1 MDLIDRYL
9 DAVRLLLPLGQ
20 REDITAELRDILMT
34 RREEKAET
42 LGRDLTRQED
52 EQLLK
57 DFGHPLAVA
66 GRYGPQQYL
75 IGPELYP
82 IFMFVLRIVLACVIG
97 GGLIAGLTQ
106 GIIVR
111 TPPAVAIRTVFE
123 TIWTGGFVSV
133 GMVTIIFAILQRQPV
148 RAKMFGDWSPA
159 RDLPRIARRPRPR
172 PRWYDHV
179 AGIVVQSIFVLW
191 WSGWAHLEPMS
202 IISDGAELTIVFAP
216 IWHALYW
223 PVLALSA
230 GVIVVNALKLVASR
244 RQRLTR
250 LADIAL
256 QAGLITLVA
265 WLLGVPRWFT
275 VTGAP
280 AKEVASLQLGL
291 TIGVQVTLVAMLIVA
306 AFSLVYDAW
315 RLWRPE
321 PLPGRAQDR
330 AQDRALNG
338 S

>member
-9 DAVRLLLPLGQ
+9 ESVRLLLPLDQ
-20 REDITAELRDILMT
+20 RDDIAAELRDVLMT
-34 RREEKAET
+34 RREEKAAA
-42 LGRDLTRQED
+42 LGRPLTRQED

-66 GRYGPQQYL
+66 GRYGPQRYL

-82 IFMFVLRIVLACVIG
+82 VFMFVVRIVVACVIA

-111 TPPAVAIRTVFE
+111 TPPATAIKTAVATM
-123 TIWTGGFVSV
+123 WTGSFVSI
-133 GMVTIIFAILQRQPV
+133 GIVTLIFAILQRQPV
-148 RAKMFGDWSPA
+148 RERMFVDWSPA
-159 RDLPRIARRPRPR
+159 RDLPRIAPRRR

-179 AGIVVQSIFVLW
+179 AGIVVQSIFALW
-191 WSGWAHLEPMS
+191 WVGWARFEPAS
-202 IISDGAELTIVFAP
+202 IMTNTGQMQVVFAP
-216 IWHALYW
+216 IWRAAYW

-230 GVIVVNALKLVASR
+230 AIIAVNALKLAASG

-250 LADIAL
+250 FADMAL
-256 QAGLITLVA
+256 QAA
-265 WLLGVPRWFT
+265 LLAFVGWALGAPRWFT

-280 AKEVASLQLGL
+280 PKAAASLELGL
-291 TIGVQVTLVAMLIVA
+291 TLGAQVTLAVMLFVA
-306 AFSLVYDAW
+306 AISLVYDGW

-321 PLPGRAQDR
+321 PARDPAV
-330 AQDRALNG
+330 NG
-338 S
+338 A

>member
-1 MDLIDRYL
+1 MDLIDRYIES
-9 DAVRLLLPLGQ
+9 VRLLLPLDQ
-20 REDITAELRDILMT
+20 RDDITAELRDILMT
-34 RREEKAET
+34 RREETAAQ

-52 EQLLK
+52 EALLK
-57 DFGHPLAVA
+57 EFGHPLAVA
-66 GRYGPQQYL
+66 GRYGRQQYL

-111 TPPAVAIRTVFE
+111 TPPHTAIRTAFE

-133 GMVTIIFAILQRQPV
+133 GIITVIFAILQRQPV
-148 RAKMFGDWSPA
+148 RAKMFGDWSPS
-159 RDLPRIARRPRPR
+159 RDLPRIATRPHRR

-179 AGIVVQSIFVLW
+179 AGIVVQSIFLLW
-191 WSGWAHLEPMS
+191 WSGWARFEPMS
-202 IISDGAELTIVFAP
+202 IISDQAELQILFAP

-230 GVIVVNALKLVASR
+230 AIILVNALKLIASR

-250 LADIAL
+250 VADMFLQGAFLAM
-256 QAGLITLVA
+256 VA

-275 VTGAP
+275 VTGTP
-280 AKEVASLQLGL
+280 AKSAASLELGL
-291 TIGVQVTLVAMLIVA
+291 TLGVQATLATMLFVA
-306 AFSLVYDAW
+306 AISLVYDAW

-321 PLPGRAQDR
+321 PST
-330 AQDRALNG
+330 DRALNG
-338 S
+338 A

>member
-9 DAVRLLLPLGQ
+9 ESVRLLLPLDQ
-20 REDITAELRDILMT
+20 RDDIAAELRDILMT
-34 RREEKAET
+34 RREEKAEA

-52 EQLLK
+52 EALLK

-106 GIIVR
+106 GVIVR
-111 TPPAVAIRTVFE
+111 TPPATAIKTAFE
-123 TIWTGGFVSV
+123 TIWTGGWVSV
-133 GMVTIIFAILQRQPV
+133 GVVTVIFAALQRQPV

-159 RDLPRIARRPRPR
+159 RDLPHVTARPARR

-179 AGIVVQSIFVLW
+179 AAIVVQSIFMLW
-191 WSGWAHLEPMS
+191 WSGWATFEPMS
-202 IISDGAELTIVFAP
+202 IISDHAELLVVFAP
-216 IWHALYW
+216 IWRLLYW

-230 GVIVVNALKLVASR
+230 GIIVVNALKLALAR

-250 LADIAL
+250 IADMAL
-256 QAGLITLVA
+256 QCAWLGMVA
-265 WLLGVPRWFT
+265 WLLGAPRWFT

-280 AKEVASLQLGL
+280 AKSAASLELGL
-291 TIGVQVTLVAMLIVA
+291 TLGVQVTLAVMLFVA
-306 AFSLVYDAW
+306 AITLVFDAW
-315 RLWRPE
+315 KLWRAEPPPPE
-321 PLPGRAQDR
+321 TKSN
-330 AQDRALNG
+330 RALNG
-338 S
+338 A